1 MITFLVILLLVIY
14 IIKSST
20 PNRKDDTQVEE
31 AIDTI
36 PPLIIKGRILGK
48 LECLLC
54 NTSEL
59 VDIFKYED
67 GVVSITMKNG
77 EQYSSH
83 LKDMTVAITYI
94 IQMRNYAYEITFNN
108 RKVRFWKTDI
118 FTNEE
123 WNEIDNILIMAKT
136 VYDGR

>member
-1 MITFLVILLLVIY
+1 
-14 IIKSST
+14 
-20 PNRKDDTQVEE
+20 
-31 AIDTI
+31 
-36 PPLIIKGRILGK
+36 
-48 LECLLC
+48 
-54 NTSEL
+54 
-59 VDIFKYED
+59 
-67 GVVSITMKNG
+67 
-77 EQYSSH
+77 
-83 LKDMTVAITYI
+83 MTVAITYI

>member
-20 PNRKDDTQVEE
+20 PNRKDDTQIKE

-48 LECLLC
+48 LERLLC
-54 NTSEL
+54 STSEL

-77 EQYSSH
+77 KQYSSH

-108 RKVRFWKTDI
+108 GKVRFWKTDI